1 MLKNFV
7 LLALAQSALAWSSY
21 YYNDHN
27 HYDYSNTVT
36 YTGIAWGIT
45 DDGIYAMIPVS
56 MCEHGCA
63 INQVCG
69 TEAQCAISK
78 IAMIIGLSIFGLCCC
93 GFLCCFCC
101 VCCKTKRHQDAYQNA
116 VEKDHGGYHH
126 NHSNQATGATV
137 YTTYYA

>member
-1 MLKNFV
+1 MLKNLV

-21 YYNDHN
+21 HNNYSYYN
-27 HYDYSNTVT
+27 YSNSVT
-36 YTGIAWGIT
+36 YTGIAWGMT
-45 DDGIYAMIPVS
+45 DDGTYEMIPVS

-69 TEAQCAISK
+69 TEAQCAVSK

-101 VCCKTKRHQDAYQNA
+101 FACRAKRSHDAYHSTVGNDH
-116 VEKDHGGYHH
+116 VEYHH
-126 NHSNQATGATV
+126 NHSTPATGATV